1 MSSSIYEYLKNSNK
15 IVGIDKKI
23 HPYVPTY
30 KDLDEIKDV
39 DVVIDFSGEDGYL
52 HLLKAISRKINVF
65 SGTTN
70 YTLEQIKLLQDL
82 AKENNTIFVWKPNFA
97 KGVDDLLKLVN
108 VISTDFDSCDIIEIH
123 AATKIDI
130 PSGTAKMIKEVL
142 NNKNDI
148 KSLRLEKTNPIHEI
162 IFYGGDERIIVTHEI
177 LNKQAFV
184 KGLINEM
191 KKCGVDVE

>member
-15 IVGIDKKI
+15 IVGIDKKT

-191 KKCGVDVE
+191 KKYGVDVG